1 VLHWQTSS
9 AVLLMS
15 GVMFE
20 RLYPFSEYLVKPS
33 GSIAQPVRV
42 ALVYHGL
49 VESPSLSFIHS
60 VPSLQGSI

>member
-1 VLHWQTSS
+1 VHWQTSS

-15 GVMFE
+15 GLIFE
-20 RLYPFSEYLVKPS
+20 RLYPFLEYLVKPS

-49 VESPSLSFIHS
+49 VESLYLCFIHS
-60 VPSLQGSI
+60 IPSLQGRI